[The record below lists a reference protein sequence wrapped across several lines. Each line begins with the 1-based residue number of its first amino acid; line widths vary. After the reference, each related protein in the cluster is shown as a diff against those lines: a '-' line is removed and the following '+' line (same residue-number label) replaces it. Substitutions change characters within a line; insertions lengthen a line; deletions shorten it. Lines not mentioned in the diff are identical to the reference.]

1 MPPRTPSPRLSRRDV
16 LARTAGLAAAAV
28 GASEAAAGSPRTAST
43 QRPRG
48 AQPPNVQASPTTGVR
63 PYQIDVPR
71 ARIDRIMARVR
82 DVEWPDAPEDPDP
95 WAFGASLSVMKDLV
109 QHWTTRY
116 DWRAR
121 QARMNRLPQFMA
133 RVEDYDI
140 HFVHV
145 PGSGPNPRPII
156 LSHGWPNTFIEF
168 AKVVEP
174 LAHPERHGG
183 RVEDA
188 FSVVVPSLPGYAFSS
203 KPKRPIGAP
212 TTARLWD
219 RLMTDV
225 LGYRDY
231 VAQGGDLGFT
241 ISRELGYVA
250 ANCRAVHLN
259 HLLGIGAPS
268 VTPEEKQAEATRAA
282 WTRTEGAYMAIQS
295 TKPLTISYAMANSP
309 VGVAAWVL
317 EKVRAWSGLKGGDP
331 WSVYTKD
338 EVLDNIMLFIVTNT
352 YGTGAWYYAAS
363 RTEPP
368 SPPRGRLEKPTGFAE
383 YPAHVS
389 SVGMWPRSYAERNY
403 NVVWWSRPPAG
414 GHFPADEV
422 PDLFVDDLRGFHRHL
437 RSLGI

>member
-1 MPPRTPSPRLSRRDV
+1 MAIRLSRREM
-16 LARTAGLAAAAV
+16 LAQ
-28 GASEAAAGSPRTAST
+28 AAGVAATAVVS
-43 QRPRG
+43 G
-48 AQPPNVQASPTTGVR
+48 GSNGEASQASGPVGGVR
-63 PYQIDVPR
+63 AFRIDIPR

-82 DVEWPDAPEDPDP
+82 DVEWPDAPDDPDS
-95 WAFGASLSVMKDLV
+95 WAYGASLPVMQDLV
-109 QHWTTRY
+109 RHWTSAY

-121 QARMNRLPQFMA
+121 QARMNQLPQFMA

-145 PGSGPNPRPII
+145 RGSGPNPRPII
-156 LSHGWPNTFIEF
+156 FSHGWPNTFLEF
-168 AKVVEP
+168 AKVVDP
-174 LAHPERHGG
+174 LAHPEAHGG

-203 KPKRPIGAP
+203 KPRRPIGAP

-219 RLMTDV
+219 TLMTGV

-231 VAQGGDLGFT
+231 IAQGGDLGFT
-241 ISRELGYVA
+241 ISREIGYQA

-268 VTPEEKQAEATRAA
+268 ITDEEKKAETTRAN
-282 WTRTEGAYMAIQS
+282 WTRDEGAYMAIQR
-295 TKPLTISYAMANSP
+295 TKPLTISYAMSTSP
-309 VGVAAWVL
+309 VGVAAWIL
-317 EKVRAWSGLKGGDP
+317 EKVRAWSGLQNGDP

-368 SPPRGRLEKPTGFAE
+368 SPPRGRLEKPTGFAA

-403 NVVWWSRPPAG
+403 NVVWWSTPPAG

-422 PDLFVDDLRGFHRHL
+422 PALFVDDIRAFNRHL
-437 RSLGI
+437 RSLNI

>member
-1 MPPRTPSPRLSRRDV
+1 M
-16 LARTAGLAAAAV
+16 AQAAGLAAAALV
-28 GASEAAAGSPRTAST
+28 SGGRAGEAAAPSQEPSAAA
-43 QRPRG
+43 G
-48 AQPPNVQASPTTGVR
+48 AVTPFK
-63 PYQIDVPR
+63 IDIPK
-71 ARIDRIMARVR
+71 ARIDKIMARVR
-82 DVEWPDAPEDPDP
+82 DVEWPDAPDDPDP
-95 WAFGASLSVMKDLV
+95 WAYGASLPVMKDLV
-109 QHWTTRY
+109 HYWLTKY

-121 QARMNRLPQFMA
+121 QSRMNALPQFKA
-133 RVEDYDI
+133 RVEDYDL
-140 HFVHV
+140 HFIHV
-145 PGSGPNPRPII
+145 PGSGPNPQPII
-156 LSHGWPNTFIEF
+156 FSHGWPNTFLEF
-168 AKVVEP
+168 MKVVEP

-203 KPKRPIGAP
+203 KPRRPIGAP
-212 TTARLWD
+212 TTARLFD

-241 ISRELGYVA
+241 ISREIGYISKNCA
-250 ANCRAVHLN
+250 AIHLN
-259 HLLGIGAPS
+259 HLLGIGAPAM
-268 VTPEEKQAEATRAA
+268 TAQEKQAEQTRAS
-282 WTRTEGAYMAIQS
+282 WTRVEGAYMAIQS

-317 EKVRAWSGLKGGDP
+317 EKVRAWSIAQKAADP
-331 WSVYTKD
+331 WSVFTRD
-338 EVLDNIMLFIVTNT
+338 EVLDNIMMFIVTNT

-368 SPPRGRLEKPTGFAE
+368 SPPRGKLEKPTGFAE

-403 NVVWWSRPPAG
+403 NVIWWSQPKAG

-422 PDLFVDDLRGFHRHL
+422 PELFVDDLRAFNRHL
-437 RSLGI
+437 RAVRS

>member
-1 MPPRTPSPRLSRRDV
+1 MHRPVLSRRDV
-16 LARTAGLAAAAV
+16 LVEPLALPRRPGL
-28 GASEAAAGSPRTAST
+28 GGSDGEAAQAPAAS
-43 QRPRG
+43 
-48 AQPPNVQASPTTGVR
+48 AEGVR
-63 PYQIDVPR
+63 PFRVDIPR

-82 DVEWPDAPEDPDP
+82 DVEWPDQPDDPDP
-95 WAFGASLSVMKDLV
+95 WAYGASLPVMKDLV
-109 QHWTTRY
+109 QHWLTTY

-121 QARMNRLPQFMA
+121 QARMNRLPQFVA

-145 PGSGPNPRPII
+145 RGSGPNPRPII
-156 LSHGWPNTFIEF
+156 FSHGWPNTFLEF

-174 LAHPERHGG
+174 LAHPEAHGG

-188 FSVVVPSLPGYAFSS
+188 FSVVVPSLPGYGFSS
-203 KPKRPIGAP
+203 KPRRPIGAP

-219 RLMTDV
+219 KLMTDV

-231 VAQGGDLGFT
+231 IAQGGDLGFT
-241 ISRELGYVA
+241 ISREIGYEA
-250 ANCRAVHLN
+250 RNCRAIHLN

-268 VTPEEKQAEATRAA
+268 LTDEEKAAETKRAN
-282 WTRTEGAYMAIQS
+282 WSRVEGAYMAIQS
-295 TKPLTISYAMANSP
+295 TKPLTISYAMSNSP
-309 VGVAAWVL
+309 VGVAAWIL
-317 EKVRAWSGLKGGDP
+317 EKVRAWSGLRNGDP
-331 WSVYTKD
+331 WSLFTKD
-338 EVLDNIMLFIVTNT
+338 EVLDNIMLFNITNT

-368 SPPRGRLEKPTGFAE
+368 APPRGKLEKPTGFAV

-403 NVVWWSRPPAG
+403 NVVWWSTPPAG

-422 PDLFVDDLRGFHRHL
+422 PELFIEDIRGFDRHL
-437 RSLGI
+437 RSLGV

>member
-1 MPPRTPSPRLSRRDV
+1 MAPHTLTRRDV
-16 LARTAGLAAAAV
+16 FARAAGLAAAAV
-28 GASEAAAGSPRTAST
+28 AGSGHDAVAAPPQPAAD
-43 QRPRG
+43 RG
-48 AQPPNVQASPTTGVR
+48 VSPFRVD
-63 PYQIDVPR
+63 IPR
-71 ARIDRIMARVR
+71 ARIDRILARVR

-95 WAFGASLSVMKDLV
+95 WSYGTSLAVMKDLV
-109 QHWTTRY
+109 QHWLTRY

-121 QARMNRLPQFMA
+121 QAAMNRLPQFKA

-145 PGSGPNPRPII
+145 RGSGPNPRPII
-156 LSHGWPNTFIEF
+156 FSHGWPNTFLEF

-174 LAHPERHGG
+174 LAHPDAHGG
-183 RVEDA
+183 SVEDA

-203 KPKRPIGAP
+203 KPRRPIGAP

-225 LGYRDY
+225 LGYRGY
-231 VAQGGDLGFT
+231 IAQGGDLGFT
-241 ISRELGYVA
+241 ISREIGYTSRNCA
-250 ANCRAVHLN
+250 AIHLN

-268 VTPEEKQAEATRAA
+268 ITPEEKQAEATRAS
-282 WTRTEGAYMAIQS
+282 WTRAEGAYMAIQS
-295 TKPLTISYAMANSP
+295 TKPLTISYAMSNSP

-317 EKVRAWSGLKGGDP
+317 EKIRAWSGLTNGDP
-331 WSVYTKD
+331 WSVYTRD
-338 EVLDNIMLFIVTNT
+338 EVLDNIMMFIITNT

-368 SPPRGRLEKPTGFAE
+368 SGPRGALEKPTGFAE

-403 NVVWWSRPPAG
+403 NVVWWSKPPAG

-422 PDLFVDDLRGFHRHL
+422 PDLFTEDIRSFNRHL
-437 RSLGI
+437 RSLGV